1 MLKNV
6 VLTGFMGSGKS
17 SIGRELS
24 QSLGYPVIDTD
35 ALIVERAGKAIKEI
49 FADEGEEVFREMES
63 QVLRDLLAEHP
74 HKHIISTGG
83 GIIGREENR
92 SLLRELGYV
101 IWLRVSPE
109 EILKRTAR
117 NSERPLL
124 NNDDP
129 AETVARLLAERVPLY
144 KETAHLTIDTDN
156 LTFPEI
162 TAGIIESARYHFGS
176 VD

>member
-17 SIGRELS
+17 SIGRDLS

-35 ALIVERAGKAIKEI
+35 ALIVEQAGQPIKDL
-49 FADEGEEVFREMES
+49 FASEGEEAFRDRETKL
-63 QVLRDLLAEHP
+63 LRELVAEKP
-74 HKHIISTGG
+74 HKRIISTGG
-83 GIIGREENR
+83 GIIGRQENR

-109 EILKRTAR
+109 EILQRTSR
-117 NSERPLL
+117 NTERPLL

-129 AETVARLLAERVPLY
+129 AGTIKRLLEERIPLY

-162 TAGIIESARYHFGS
+162 TTGIIESARYHFGS